1 MSEVELSAGTI
12 EYEDSGGGG
21 PVLVFLHGVAMDGS
35 VWAPVVAD
43 LRRDHRCIVPTLPL
57 GAHRRPMRRDADLSL
72 RGFGRLAAELL
83 ERLGLDDVTL
93 IQNDHGAA
101 LALAGDNPRPQR
113 VARLV
118 ISSCEAFENYPP
130 GLPGKNL
137 RLAAMVPGG
146 LLVAMQAMRLP
157 AVHRSPAGFGWL
169 AKRPLPGGLVEG
181 WLRPAQT
188 DPGVRRDL
196 ARYARGARRS
206 QMLEVCERL
215 PGFGRPVLV
224 IWTPED
230 RVQRPGHGRRLAA
243 LLPDAQLTEIPDSYT
258 LIMRDQPEAF
268 ASAVRKF
275 IRATTRPRPETATDP

>member
-12 EYEDSGGGG
+12 GYEDSGGGG

-57 GAHRRPMRRDADLSL
+57 GAHRQPMRRDADLSL

-157 AVHRSPAGFGWL
+157 AVRRSPAGFGWM

-196 ARYARGARRS
+196 ARYARGARRR